1 MNATRLGKVLQQL
14 RRVQGTASEPL
25 LHAVILVLQACNL
38 LLHVWWCS
46 SLLGVHLP
54 LQVSHLHTQL
64 GHLLCEVARTR
75 CVALTCLYKLTCKPH
90 GECCK
95 LLQRPLLVHL
105 GSHHAG
111 LCVDG
116 HDEELCGG
124 TNKCFVLINQKGID
138 PICLDMLAR
147 EGILALRRAKK
158 RNMER
163 LTLACGGFAINSVE
177 ELSEDC
183 LVRGGAGK
191 VWM

>member
-1 MNATRLGKVLQQL
+1 MEQLCCEPLLLVALVLQQLPLLLQQQLRTLITLGLLGELLLSLLLLKLGKVLQQL

-111 LCVDG
+111 LGVDG
-116 HDEELCGG
+116 HDEE
-124 TNKCFVLINQKGID
+124 QK
-138 PICLDMLAR
+138 
-147 EGILALRRAKK
+147 E
-158 RNMER
+158 
-163 LTLACGGFAINSVE
+163 
-177 ELSEDC
+177 
-183 LVRGGAGK
+183 
-191 VWM
+191 